1 MKGGDTLGRNP
12 TPVVHVRCSRPQLV
26 IAGFL
31 THQTMPFRSGKKI
44 LKSSPDHSYNIYIY
58 IIRYMRS
65 SFHLPTIS
73 NDHKI

>member
-58 IIRYMRS
+58 
-65 SFHLPTIS
+65 
-73 NDHKI
+73 HKIYEIEFSPAHYIQ